1 MLASAN
7 SKLLLA
13 LLGIAILLFN
23 PAGFCTD
30 DMSAKAGH
38 PCCPK
43 APVAAKSPCLCID
56 RHPAAPTVGAPAESG
71 AIAAVMVDVPLP
83 LLLAADSTSEAAVF
97 NPPDRSIVFHQLL
110 V

>member
-1 MLASAN
+1 MLAAAN

-56 RHPAAPTVGAPAESG
+56 RHPAAPTVGAPARSG

-83 LLLAADSTSEAAVF
+83 LFVTAERTHEAAVF
-97 NPPDRSIVFHQLL
+97 SPPDRSIVFHQLL